1 MRCAHPFDFLLSD
14 FEGLDDLV
22 EKGSE
27 IGFFF
32 DVLVEII
39 HNGFGPRRGVL
50 VIGIEEDGDA
60 FPFFLFLGNVFQNM
74 ENPGS

>member
-60 FPFFLFLGNVFQNM
+60 FPFFLFLCNVFQNM